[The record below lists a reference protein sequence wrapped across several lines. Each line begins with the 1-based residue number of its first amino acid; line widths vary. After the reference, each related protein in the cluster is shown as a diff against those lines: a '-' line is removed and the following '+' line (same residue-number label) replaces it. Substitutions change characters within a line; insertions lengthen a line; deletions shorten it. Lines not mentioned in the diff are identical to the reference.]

1 MRRANSSISCW
12 SAWSCCAFSASL
24 AAAGLARSLAT
35 SIAATTLVAT
45 GNSASRPSTVAAR
58 SSPRRQPPRQD
69 PSATSAIK
77 AGKKTR
83 LCVIL
88 PRMSSGWARMRFKGE
103 QVWVRADE
111 SGQLVLDADGRAEM
125 KYRETDSKSYRP
137 SPGNLLPDRG
147 RRPRA
152 TRRPSANAARAAPP
166 KRPARAP
173 SKAPSSGGS
182 AVEIWTDGACSG
194 NPGPMGIGV
203 VVIDGATRREK
214 GEYLGVGTNNIAEL
228 TAIERGIDL
237 AGDAGRRMRV
247 YTDSSYA
254 IGVLSKGWKAK
265 ANQELIA
272 QAQAAA
278 GAARRGV
285 RQGRRP
291 RRRPRERAL
300 RRAGPRGRQRP
311 LTLSIRAA

>member
-1 MRRANSSISCW
+1 
-12 SAWSCCAFSASL
+12 
-24 AAAGLARSLAT
+24 
-35 SIAATTLVAT
+35 
-45 GNSASRPSTVAAR
+45 
-58 SSPRRQPPRQD
+58 
-69 PSATSAIK
+69 
-77 AGKKTR
+77 
-83 LCVIL
+83 
-88 PRMSSGWARMRFKGE
+88 MRFKGE

-137 SPGNLLPDRG
+137 SPGNLLPDGGSPPSDAPPERK
-147 RRPRA
+147 
-152 TRRPSANAARAAPP
+152 RRPSGAAKA
-166 KRPARAP
+166 PARAP

-228 TAIERGIDL
+228 TAIARGIDL

-272 QAQAAA
+272 KLKRQLAPLDVEFVKVA
-278 GAARRGV
+278 GHAGVPENERCDELAREAV
-285 RQGRRP
+285 NGRSR
-291 RRRPRERAL
+291 
-300 RRAGPRGRQRP
+300 
-311 LTLSIRAA
+311 